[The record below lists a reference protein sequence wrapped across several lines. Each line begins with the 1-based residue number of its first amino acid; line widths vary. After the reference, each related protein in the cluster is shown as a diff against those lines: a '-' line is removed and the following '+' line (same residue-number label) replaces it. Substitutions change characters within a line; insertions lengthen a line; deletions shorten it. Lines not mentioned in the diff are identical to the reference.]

1 MSTETFTRKSG
12 PGRDPETLDLPKIQA
27 TQVEFRHF
35 FRNAFIGLLA
45 DLNMRLQL
53 PTYMLATGDQR
64 YWSGALA
71 NTVEDGS
78 VDNMLEVAKNVVE
91 VVPRVVVEVK
101 QPQIKQNALTQ
112 RGTPIRLIAVQD
124 DMPRVLHSTMRRIPV
139 DFNVELVAVA
149 SNWLVGLDLYEHL
162 ISKLYKLNAYGFA
175 WAGVINGASY
185 DFNVSNVDA
194 QHAIMHDN
202 NAKDCKIALQLTL
215 HLQYPA
221 INSKDNV
228 WGGSD
233 VIVDWIHNIHIVDE
247 SHVNAGVAD
256 DSSPDLG
263 LDLNI
268 TFKGGLD
275 INYLNNM
282 KMSYLTNG
290 QVHLNDKFTCTGTS
304 CKLDTP

>member
-45 DLNMRLQL
+45 DLNTRLQL
-53 PTYMLATGDQR
+53 PTYIATGDQR

-202 NAKDCKIALQLTL
+202 NAKDCKIALPLTL

-228 WGGSD
+228 WGDSD

-247 SHVNAGVAD
+247 SHVNSGIAD
-256 DSSPDLG
+256 DSAPDLG

-268 TFKGGLD
+268 TYKGGLD
-275 INYLNNM
+275 IN
-282 KMSYLTNG
+282 YLTNG